1 MGVHPSGFYAWRAE
15 PKSTRQRE
23 DECLQ
28 GLLKQAWL
36 ESGGVYGYRK
46 LTLDMRDLG
55 EHCGKHRVARLL
67 KAAGLRS
74 QLGYG
79 PRPSMRGQPAVVA
92 PNHLQRAFT
101 VQAPNQSW
109 VTDITYIRT
118 HEGWLYLAVALDLSS
133 RMVIGWSM
141 GQRIDTRLVLDA
153 LTMALWR
160 RRPKQQV
167 LVHTDQ
173 GCQFTGHEWQT
184 FLRDH
189 NLLSSMSRPGDCHD
203 NAVAESFFQLLKR
216 ERIKRRIYD
225 TRQDAQSDVFNYIEL
240 FYNPTRRHSKIA
252 GMSPAEF
259 EQRYSRG
266 SPVSRC
272 EASRG
277 YVLMD

>member
-1 MGVHPSGFYAWRAE
+1 MKYAFIEQESGNHAVRMLCKVMAVHPSGFYAWRAE

-23 DECLQ
+23 DERLQ

-74 QLGYG
+74 QSGYG
-79 PRPSMRGQPAVVA
+79 RRPSMRGGQPAVVA
-92 PNHLQRAFT
+92 PNHLQREFT

-118 HEGWLYLAVALDLSS
+118 HEGWLYLAVVLDLWS

-167 LVHTDQ
+167 LVHSDQ

-189 NLLSSMSRPGDCHD
+189 NLISSMSRCGSLARARSPKS
-203 NAVAESFFQLLKR
+203 A
-216 ERIKRRIYD
+216 RIITADRKP
-225 TRQDAQSDVFNYIEL
+225 SCW
-240 FYNPTRRHSKIA
+240 A
-252 GMSPAEF
+252 G
-259 EQRYSRG
+259 QRN
-266 SPVSRC
+266 
-272 EASRG
+272 
-277 YVLMD
+277 